1 MFSRC
6 GVELRHVN
14 VCSELPGDFDVGKPW
29 NFNADS
35 LVLQRA
41 LCNPQLKPSGAGH
54 IQEKGNSAQGH
65 SAWGQGA
72 GAGRLWFQ
80 NTEAQTSL
88 LRPLWL
94 TNRVSTEATQTGM
107 VTCDRKCLSFQ
118 RFPAWFLRPNQ
129 QDSIF
134 QPTESKVYAA
144 KSGKSPPVERG
155 RGQRIAF

>member
-14 VCSELPGDFDVGKPW
+14 VCWELPGDFDVGKPW

-54 IQEKGNSAQGH
+54 RRGGRELCSGSQCL
-65 SAWGQGA
+65 GA

-80 NTEAQTSL
+80 NAEAQTSL

-144 KSGKSPPVERG
+144 KSGKSPPVERE